1 MALINAYCTEQQLRE
16 QFDDGG
22 SALSQALLHRA
33 INSTSRAI
41 EKFCGRRFWIDPTV
55 QTLTFA
61 PEDPDFLKLDGFEDI
76 ATTDGLILKTDSNGD
91 GTYATTWTL
100 GTDFKVGPRNAD
112 KHGPAYCWTELEA
125 IGTKA
130 FPVGTRIDSLQLI
143 SKFGWSAIHE
153 GVEQAC
159 ILRSAQIFKRRES
172 ISGVAGFDGFGVVRI
187 SARQDPD
194 VVDLIAGFCKF
205 GVRAV

>member
-1 MALINAYCTEQQLRE
+1 MALINAYCTEQQLRD

-22 SALSQALLHRA
+22 NLLPTALLERA
-33 INSTSRAI
+33 INATSRAI
-41 EKFCGRRFWIDPTV
+41 ELFCGRRFWIDPVV

-61 PEDPDFLKLDGFEDI
+61 PEDTDFLKLGFEDI
-76 ATTDGLILKTDSNGD
+76 ATTEGLILKTDTNGD

-100 GTDFKVGPRNAD
+100 GTDFKLGPRNAD

-130 FPVGTRIDSLQLI
+130 FPVGNRIDSVQLT
-143 SKFGWSAIHE
+143 SKYGWSTIHE
-153 GVEQAC
+153 NVEEAC
-159 ILRSAQIFKRRES
+159 ILRAAQIFKRKES

-187 SARQDPD
+187 SARKDPD
-194 VVDLIAGFCKF
+194 VVDLISGFCKF
-205 GVRAV
+205 GVRSV